1 MWASWPSSQSRAI
14 LIGLVMTKK
23 RILAKQLATH
33 AVCPQSRPCHWA
45 QELPDQ
51 VAVLLG
57 LHACTACCN
66 PNHRLGRHQK
76 PYNGNCPCSDL
87 ANLHREGCKC
97 QIILFSLKDHSVPL
111 RALPRHCFRG
121 SSAQETMPAWSA
133 YLEQAAWRKELSKR
147 KLSAKNKWTFLC
159 QVYKSAYIHHGCS
172 GVESLGASRHGHQY

>member
-1 MWASWPSSQSRAI
+1 MQCAHKVVRAT
-14 LIGLVMTKK
+14 GLRNC
-23 RILAKQLATH
+23 RIKWQFFWDCTRARPAATPTTGWGGIRNRTMGTVLAPTWQI
-33 AVCPQSRPCHWA
+33 
-45 QELPDQ
+45 
-51 VAVLLG
+51 
-57 LHACTACCN
+57 CTE
-66 PNHRLGRHQK
+66 K
-76 PYNGNCPCSDL
+76 
-87 ANLHREGCKC
+87 GCKC